1 VVAFFLCSEQ
11 GDQIGRISACWV
23 TVGQLKITRVPSLQF
38 STAKVAC
45 KFRIKSVGL
54 HGGRFFH
61 QPGSVAT
68 KILTRLEK
76 LRTHFGLIKAIN
88 CFLRFAIYETNRHA

>member
-61 QPGSVAT
+61 QLIRSPW
-68 KILTRLEK
+68 
-76 LRTHFGLIKAIN
+76 FGGNKNPNEIGEA
-88 CFLRFAIYETNRHA
+88 